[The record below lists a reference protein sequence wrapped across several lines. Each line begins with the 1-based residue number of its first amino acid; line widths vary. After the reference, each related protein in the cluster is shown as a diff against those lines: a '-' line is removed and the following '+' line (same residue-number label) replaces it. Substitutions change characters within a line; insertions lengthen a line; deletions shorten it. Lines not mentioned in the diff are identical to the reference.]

1 MLARIPRG
9 VPVVQHGAVAPPR
22 TRTRTAVAVVGW
34 LGCAAVQLVLWGTVP
49 GRVDGGNLLVTLV
62 ALAPTVLL
70 GALLT
75 LRRPDSPVGPALAG
89 LAALPALAFALEA
102 TGAAVGGDLGAA
114 LAAGAWVHLVTGFG
128 LLCQVF
134 PDGLL
139 PGRRR
144 RLLPAAFIGVA
155 VALQVLL
162 GLVAGGVLAMP
173 APALLPGYLALL
185 AALAA
190 SVAPLVLRYRRGPAR
205 VRAQVGWLVLG
216 ATSVPV
222 LLATGWGLQL
232 VGVPVGLAYTPV
244 LAALLLAVPASV
256 AVAVLRHDLLDV
268 DRLLGRTAAWL
279 ATAVTAAA
287 VFAVGVWATVRLV
300 PGQDTATGAAVGAFL
315 AAVGLLP
322 LHRRALAVAGR
333 VLDRERTVLHA
344 RLRTWVHDV
353 RDGRADPAGVTAV
366 LRELLEDPGLDL
378 ALRLPGGEGWRT
390 PAGDPVPGPPDDGP
404 DVVPLRSAGVD
415 IGVLRLGRTGT
426 RRLRRAREAVVEL
439 RLPLELARLQLG
451 LRTAL
456 TAVQD
461 SRARLVGA
469 AAAERVRLER
479 DLHDGAQTDL
489 LAIGMALRRLARDG
503 DLPPGGTAE
512 LDGAVRGIEQVV
524 AELRR
529 LAHGVRPARLDD
541 GLVAAV
547 RDLAAAGPLPVDVVA
562 DGVDGCGP
570 ADAEDEVRT
579 TTAYFVVAE
588 ALANTYKHA
597 RAARAAVR
605 IEQVGGRLR
614 VQVRDDGV
622 GGAGGGTVLRT
633 VRDRVLAAGGWI
645 AVDSPAGAG
654 TTVTAEL

>member
-1 MLARIPRG
+1 M
-9 VPVVQHGAVAPPR
+9 VQHGAVAPPR
-22 TRTRTAVAVVGW
+22 TRTRTALVVIGW
-34 LGCAAVQLVLWGTVP
+34 LGCAVAQLALWAAVP
-49 GRVDGGNLLVTLV
+49 ERVDGDNLLVTLL

-70 GALLT
+70 GAVLA

-89 LAALPALAFALEA
+89 LAALPALTFALEA
-102 TGAAVGGDLGAA
+102 TGAAVGGTLGAA

-139 PGRRR
+139 PGRRW
-144 RLLPAAFIGVA
+144 RLLPGVFLGVA
-155 VALQVLL
+155 VTLQVLL
-162 GLVAGGVLAMP
+162 GLAAAGAPTVPG
-173 APALLPGYLALL
+173 PALLPGYLVLL

-190 SVAPLVLRYRRGPAR
+190 SVAPLVLRYRRGAAQ
-205 VRAQVGWLVLG
+205 VRRQVGWLALG

-222 LLATGWGLQL
+222 LLAGGWGLQL
-232 VGVPVGLAYTPV
+232 VGVPVGVAYLPV

-256 AVAVLRHDLLDV
+256 AVAVLRHDLLDI
-268 DRLLGRTAAWL
+268 DRLLGQTAAWL

-287 VFAVGVWATVRLV
+287 VFAAGVWATLRLV
-300 PGQDTATGAAVGAFL
+300 PGQDTAAGASVGAFL

-322 LHRRALAVAGR
+322 LHRRAVAVAGR

-344 RLRTWVHDV
+344 RLRAWVHDV
-353 RDGRADPAGVTAV
+353 RDGRADAAGVTAV
-366 LRELLEDPGLDL
+366 LRALLDDPDLDL
-378 ALRLPGGEGWRT
+378 LLRLPGGEGWVS
-390 PAGDPVPGPPDDGP
+390 PAGDPVPGPPEDGP
-404 DVVPLRSAGVD
+404 GLVPLRSAGVA

-439 RLPLELARLQLG
+439 RLPLELARLQVG

-456 TAVQD
+456 TAAQD

-512 LDGAVRGIEQVV
+512 LAGAVRGIEQVV

-547 RDLAAAGPLPVDVVA
+547 LDLAAAGPLPVEVVTE
-562 DGVDGCGP
+562 GVDGAGP
-570 ADAEDEVRT
+570 LSAADEART

-597 RAARAAVR
+597 GAARAAVR
-605 IEQVGGRLR
+605 LEQVDGRLR
-614 VQVRDDGV
+614 VQVHDDGV
-622 GGAGGGTVLRT
+622 GGAGSATVLRT
-633 VRDRVLAAGGWI
+633 VRDRVLAVGGRL

>member
-1 MLARIPRG
+1 M
-9 VPVVQHGAVAPPR
+9 APPS
-22 TRTRTAVAVVGW
+22 TRTALVVAGW
-34 LGCAAVQLVLWGTVP
+34 LGCAGVQLTLWAAVP
-49 GRVDGGNLLVTLV
+49 DRVDGDNLLVTLV

-70 GALLT
+70 GTVLA
-75 LRRPDSPVGPALAG
+75 LRRPDSPVGPALTG
-89 LAALPALAFALEA
+89 LAALPALTFALEA

-128 LLCQVF
+128 LLCQAF

-139 PGRRR
+139 PRRR
-144 RLLPAAFIGVA
+144 WRLLPGVFLGVA

-162 GLVAGGVLAMP
+162 GLTAAGVLELT
-173 APALLPGYLALL
+173 APQLLPGYAALL
-185 AALAA
+185 VALAA
-190 SVAPLVLRYRRGPAR
+190 SVAPLVLRFRRGPAR
-205 VRAQVGWLVLG
+205 VRRQVGWLALG
-216 ATSVPV
+216 AVCVPV

-232 VGVPVGLAYTPV
+232 VGVPVGLAYLPV

-268 DRLLGRTAAWL
+268 DRLLGQTAAWL

-287 VFAVGVWATVRLV
+287 VFAAGVWATVRLV

-315 AAVGLLP
+315 AAIGLLP

-333 VLDRERTVLHA
+333 VLDPERTVLHA

-353 RDGRADPAGVTAV
+353 RDGRADAAGVTAM
-366 LRELLEDPGLDL
+366 LRALLDDPDLDL
-378 ALRLPGGEGWRT
+378 LLRSPDGEGWVS
-390 PAGDPVPGPPDDGP
+390 PAGEPVPGPADDDPGLI
-404 DVVPLRSAGVD
+404 PLRSAGVA

-439 RLPLELARLQLG
+439 QLPLELARLQVG

-547 RDLAAAGPLPVDVVA
+547 LDLAAAGPLPVEVVA
-562 DGVDGCGP
+562 EGVDEAGP
-570 ADAEDEVRT
+570 VSEART

-597 RAARAAVR
+597 GAARAAVR
-605 IEQVGGRLR
+605 LEQVDGRLR

-622 GGAGGGTVLRT
+622 GGAGSATVLRT
-633 VRDRVLAAGGWI
+633 VRDRVLAVGGRL

-654 TTVTAEL
+654 TTVIAEL